1 MNNLQDK
8 IKLRKNNN
16 NNNNAFGI
24 WKEKVKKQFKK
35 KLVFQI
41 EKPKLKDS
49 LACQGKVKKLPFILC
64 TALA

>member
-35 KLVFQI
+35 KIGF
-41 EKPKLKDS
+41 PN
-49 LACQGKVKKLPFILC
+49 
-64 TALA
+64 